1 MAAGAQGCVRRLLW
15 MPRNWH
21 CSSFQARSA
30 ASLSSAHVRQMFLQY
45 FQERHGHQVVP
56 SASVRPRN
64 DPGLLFVN
72 AGMNQ
77 FKPIFLGTAD
87 PQSELKRYRRIV
99 NTQKCVRAGGKHN
112 DLEDVGRDVYHHTFF
127 EMLGNWSFGDYFKEE
142 ACKMAWELLTQV
154 YEIPKDQLYVTY
166 FGGDASLGLNAD
178 EECRDIWFTLGV
190 PPSHVLPF
198 HLKDNFWEMGDTGPC
213 GPCTEIHYDHIGGG
227 RNAAVLV
234 NQGSPDVVEIW
245 NLVFIQ
251 YNREANGSLRH
262 LPQHHVD
269 TGMGLERLMTVLQNK
284 RSNYDTDLFTPIL
297 DAIHKGCGGPG
308 YQGLVGETDLGGV
321 NMAYRVVADHVRA
334 LSVCIADGIFPGM
347 AGAELVLRQILRRA
361 VRFSSEVL
369 HAPPG
374 FLASLVPVVG
384 EILGDAYPEL
394 KKDPEKIMNIIN
406 ESEAA
411 FFSSLLQ
418 GRRVINRTLQKL
430 NHSKVFPGEVA
441 WSLYRNLGFPLD
453 LIKLMLEEKGL
464 QLDIATFDRL
474 AQEHAEHNAKMQ
486 QQQHPQSARKQLD
499 VLSLAHLQQCNVPI
513 TDDSPKYDYK
523 RGQDG
528 KYVFKPCQAT
538 VLALYRDQT
547 LQEEVSGK
555 QHCEVLL
562 DRTCFYAE
570 QGGQA
575 SDQGYMMCGRQQDVL
590 FPVES
595 VQVYGGYVIHEVF
608 ISETLKVGDQVHLFV
623 DEAQR
628 LASMRNHTATH
639 LLNFALRQVLGD
651 CTEQQGSRVTAE
663 HLRFFVNTKVPI
675 KTENLQEI
683 ESVVQEMIK
692 RNETVY
698 TGNAPLNQTSDVL
711 GLRKLDTV
719 YPDLVRVV
727 SVGIPVEKVLAEDSK
742 HAMNT
747 SVELCCGVHLLQA
760 GDVQDFTIISER
772 QVVKGISHIVAV
784 TGEQARQSQN
794 IGQFLAKEVDSL
806 ATQVKLGGASVNEA
820 WRISK
825 EAGHLTD
832 RVDTTKMPQWQKR
845 KLQATLKTLQQAANS
860 AHRKMEVR
868 LAAEKVQGLLTK
880 YSNEPV
886 IIDTIP
892 AETPYILMKAVKQLC
907 NKVPGASVMLLSS
920 QAAGQVFCAC
930 QVSKSSLSKASAAD
944 WAVAV
949 CTQMGGKAEGSG
961 VVAKGMAKTD
971 DVQMVLAAAREYA
984 KNVF

>member
-1 MAAGAQGCVRRLLW
+1 MAAGVQGCVRRFLR

-178 EECRDIWFTLGV
+178 EECRDIWLTLGV

-227 RNAAVLV
+227 RNAAALV

-334 LSVCIADGIFPGM
+334 LSVPIMRG
-347 AGAELVLRQILRRA
+347 RKILRRA

-394 KKDPEKIMNIIN
+394 KKDPEQV
-406 ESEAA
+406 
-411 FFSSLLQ
+411 SSYLRKHQKWQMLHFRMTCLTIGKLL
-418 GRRVINRTLQKL
+418 KL
-430 NHSKVFPGEVA
+430 LIFLPTGEVA

-453 LIKLMLEEKGL
+453 LIKLMLEEKGV

-474 AQEHAEHNAKMQ
+474 AQEHHNAKMQ
-486 QQQHPQSARKQLD
+486 QQQQPQSSRKQLD
-499 VLSLAHLQQCNVPI
+499 VLSLAHLQQRNVPI

-555 QHCEVLL
+555 QHCGVLL

-575 SDQGYMMCGRQQDVL
+575 SDQGYMMCGRHQDVL

-595 VQVYGGYVIHEVF
+595 VQVFGGYVIHEVF

-651 CTEQQGSRVTAE
+651 CTEQQGSSVTAE
-663 HLRFFVNTKVPI
+663 HLRFVVNTKVRI
-675 KTENLQEI
+675 KTENLQEV

-698 TGNAPLNQTSDVL
+698 TGNVPLSQTSDVL

-760 GDVQDFTIISER
+760 GDVQDFTIISEK
-772 QVVKGISHIVAV
+772 QAVKGISHIVAV
-784 TGEQARQSQN
+784 TGEQARQVRAQ
-794 IGQFLAKEVDSL
+794 
-806 ATQVKLGGASVNEA
+806 
-820 WRISK
+820 
-825 EAGHLTD
+825 
-832 RVDTTKMPQWQKR
+832 VDTTKMPQWQKR

-860 AHRKMEVR
+860 AHRKMGVR
-868 LAAEKVQGLLTK
+868 L
-880 YSNEPV
+880 
-886 IIDTIP
+886 
-892 AETPYILMKAVKQLC
+892 ILMKAVKQLC

-920 QAAGQVFCAC
+920 QPAGQVFCAC
-930 QVSKSSLSKASAAD
+930 QVSKVGGIPCDSSVSIILK
-944 WAVAV
+944 
-949 CTQMGGKAEGSG
+949 
-961 VVAKGMAKTD
+961 
-971 DVQMVLAAAREYA
+971 R
-984 KNVF
+984 

>member
-1 MAAGAQGCVRRLLW
+1 MAAGVQGCVRRFLR

-30 ASLSSAHVRQMFLQY
+30 ASLSSAHVRQMFLQF

-166 FGGDASLGLNAD
+166 FGGDASLGLSAD
-178 EECRDIWFTLGV
+178 EECRDIWLTLGV

-269 TGMGLERLMTVLQNK
+269 TGMGFERLMTVLQNK

-297 DAIHKGCGGPG
+297 DAIHKGCGGP
-308 YQGLVGETDLGGV
+308 V

-369 HAPPG
+369 NAPPG

-406 ESEAA
+406 ENEAA

-453 LIKLMLEEKGL
+453 LIKLMLEEKGV

-474 AQEHAEHNAKMQ
+474 AQEHHNAKMQ
-486 QQQHPQSARKQLD
+486 QQQQPQSAGKQLD

-555 QHCEVLL
+555 QHCGVLL

-595 VQVYGGYVIHEVF
+595 VQVFGGYVIHEVF
-608 ISETLKVGDQVHLFV
+608 VSETLKVGDQVHLFV

-651 CTEQQGSRVTAE
+651 CTEQQGSSVTAE

-675 KTENLQEI
+675 KTENLQEV
-683 ESVVQEMIK
+683 ESVVQAMIK

-719 YPDLVRVV
+719 YPNLVRVV

-742 HAMNT
+742 HAMST

-760 GDVQDFTIISER
+760 GDVQDFTVISER

-784 TGEQARQSQN
+784 TGEQARQVRPQ
-794 IGQFLAKEVDSL
+794 
-806 ATQVKLGGASVNEA
+806 
-820 WRISK
+820 
-825 EAGHLTD
+825 
-832 RVDTTKMPQWQKR
+832 VDTTKMPQWQKR

-868 LAAEKVQGLLTK
+868 L
-880 YSNEPV
+880 
-886 IIDTIP
+886 
-892 AETPYILMKAVKQLC
+892 ILMKAVKQLC

-930 QVSKSSLSKASAAD
+930 QVSKASAAD
-944 WAVAV
+944 WALAV

>member
-1 MAAGAQGCVRRLLW
+1 
-15 MPRNWH
+15 
-21 CSSFQARSA
+21 
-30 ASLSSAHVRQMFLQY
+30 MFLQF

-142 ACKMAWELLTQV
+142 ACKMAWELLTHV

-166 FGGDASLGLNAD
+166 FEGDVSLGLTAD
-178 EECRDIWFTLGV
+178 EECRDIWLTLGV

-227 RNAAVLV
+227 RNAAALV
-234 NQGSPDVVEIW
+234 NQGCPDVVEIW

-308 YQGLVGETDLGGV
+308 YQGLVGETDPGGM

-347 AGAELVLRQILRRA
+347 AGAELVLRHILRRA

-384 EILGDAYPEL
+384 DAYPEL
-394 KKDPEKIMNIIN
+394 KRDPDQIMNIIN
-406 ESEAA
+406 ENEAA

-430 NHSKVFPGEVA
+430 NHSQVFPGKDLISPQPTTAICQSEVA

-453 LIKLMLEEKGL
+453 LIKLMLEEKGV
-464 QLDIATFDRL
+464 QLDIATFDHL
-474 AQEHAEHNAKMQ
+474 AQEHAEHNAKLQ
-486 QQQHPQSARKQLD
+486 QQQQPQSPGKQLD
-499 VLSLAHLQQCNVPI
+499 VLSLAQLQERNVPI

-523 RGQDG
+523 LEQDG

-547 LQEEVSGK
+547 LQEEISGK
-555 QHCEVLL
+555 QHCGVLL
-562 DRTCFYAE
+562 NKTCFYAE

-575 SDQGYMMCGRQQDVL
+575 SDQGYMLCDRQQ
-590 FPVES
+590 
-595 VQVYGGYVIHEVF
+595 
-608 ISETLKVGDQVHLFV
+608 
-623 DEAQR
+623 AQR

-651 CTEQQGSRVTAE
+651 CTEQQGSSVTAE

-675 KTENLQEI
+675 KTENLQEV

-698 TGNAPLNQTSDVL
+698 TRKAPLNQTSDVL

-719 YPDLVRVV
+719 YPDLVRIV
-727 SVGIPVEKVLAEDSK
+727 SVGVPVEKVLAEGSK
-742 HAMNT
+742 HAVNT
-747 SVELCCGVHLLQA
+747 PVELCCGVHLLQT

-772 QVVKGISHIVAV
+772 QMAKGISHIVAV
-784 TGEQARQSQN
+784 TGEQARQAQD
-794 IGQFLAKEVDSL
+794 IGQFLATEVDSL
-806 ATQVKLGGASVNEA
+806 ATRVKVGGASVSEA
-820 WRISK
+820 RRISK
-825 EAGHLTD
+825 EVGHLTD

-845 KLQATLKTLQQAANS
+845 KLQASLKTLQQAANN
-860 AHRKMEVR
+860 AHRKMEIR
-868 LAAEKVQGLLTK
+868 LAAEKVQDLLTK

-892 AETPYILMKAVKQLC
+892 AETPYILMKAVNQLC
-907 NKVPGASVMLLSS
+907 NKVPGASVMLFSS
-920 QAAGQVFCAC
+920 PVPGQVFCAC
-930 QVSKSSLSKASAAD
+930 QISKASAAD
-944 WAVAV
+944 WALAV

-961 VVAKGMAKTD
+961 IVAKGMAKTD
-971 DVQMVLAAAREYA
+971 DVQMVLAAAQEYA